1 MVNLADANHDAEL
14 LQAQAHVWNHIFNFI
29 NSMSLKCA
37 IQLGIPDVIHN
48 HGKPITLSQLISSL
62 PVHPAKAR
70 CIPRLMRLLV
80 HSGFFAQAKI
90 SEDDDQEEGYVLTSA
105 SQLLLKDNPLSVT
118 PFLMAMLD
126 PILTRPWHY
135 VSTWFLND
143 DPTPFNT
150 AHGRTLW
157 EYAGHE
163 PKLNDF
169 FNEAMASD
177 ARLVMHVLIN
187 ECEGA
192 FEGLK
197 SLVDVGGGTGTV
209 AKAIAKA
216 FPQLDCIVFDLPHV
230 VAGRQGTDNLKY
242 VGGNMFEEIPPSDAI
257 LLKWILHD
265 WSDEE
270 CVKIL
275 KQCKEAIKGRG
286 GGKLII
292 IDMVIG
298 SRKKDEDA
306 METQLFFDM
315 LMMALLTSQERNEK
329 EWAKLFFDAGFSD
342 YKLKPMLGLR
352 SIIEVYP

>member
-90 SEDDDQEEGYVLTSA
+90 SEDDDQEEG
-105 SQLLLKDNPLSVT
+105 
-118 PFLMAMLD
+118 
-126 PILTRPWHY
+126 PWHY

-150 AHGRTLW
+150 AQGRTFW
-157 EYAGHE
+157 EYAGRE

-230 VAGRQGTDNLKY
+230 VAGLQGTDNLKY
-242 VGGNMFEEIPPSDAI
+242 VEGNMFEEIPPSDAI
-257 LLKWILHD
+257 LLKVRL
-265 WSDEE
+265 
-270 CVKIL
+270 
-275 KQCKEAIKGRG
+275 
-286 GGKLII
+286 
-292 IDMVIG
+292 
-298 SRKKDEDA
+298 
-306 METQLFFDM
+306 T
-315 LMMALLTSQERNEK
+315 LL
-329 EWAKLFFDAGFSD
+329 SD
-342 YKLKPMLGLR
+342 YHPCML
-352 SIIEVYP
+352 

>member
-1 MVNLADANHDAEL
+1 MVNLADANHDVEL
-14 LQAQAHVWNHIFNFI
+14 LQAQAHVWSHIFNFI

-62 PVHPAKAR
+62 PVHPAKSR
-70 CIPRLMRLLV
+70 CIPRLMHLLV
-80 HSGFFAQAKI
+80 HSDFFAQAKI

-126 PILTRPWHY
+126 SILTRPWHY

-169 FNEAMASD
+169 FNEVMASD

-197 SLVDVGGGTGTV
+197 SLVDVGGGTGTM

-216 FPQLDCIVFDLPHV
+216 FPQLDFIVFDLPHV
-230 VAGRQGTDNLKY
+230 VAGLQGTDNLKY
-242 VGGNMFEEIPPSDAI
+242 VGGNMFEEIPPFDAI
-257 LLKWILHD
+257 LLTIIL
-265 WSDEE
+265 EKRE
-270 CVKIL
+270 AAVIL
-275 KQCKEAIKGRG
+275 
-286 GGKLII
+286 
-292 IDMVIG
+292 
-298 SRKKDEDA
+298 
-306 METQLFFDM
+306 
-315 LMMALLTSQERNEK
+315 
-329 EWAKLFFDAGFSD
+329 
-342 YKLKPMLGLR
+342 
-352 SIIEVYP
+352 

>member
-150 AHGRTLW
+150 AHGRTF
-157 EYAGHE
+157 G
-163 PKLNDF
+163 
-169 FNEAMASD
+169 
-177 ARLVMHVLIN
+177 R
-187 ECEGA
+187 
-192 FEGLK
+192 
-197 SLVDVGGGTGTV
+197 TV

-230 VAGRQGTDNLKY
+230 VAGLQGTDNLKY

-257 LLKWILHD
+257 LLKIIL
-265 WSDEE
+265 EKRE
-270 CVKIL
+270 AAVIL
-275 KQCKEAIKGRG
+275 AAHISPVNNWLD
-286 GGKLII
+286 LII
-292 IDMVIG
+292 GPIG
-298 SRKKDEDA
+298 
-306 METQLFFDM
+306 
-315 LMMALLTSQERNEK
+315 
-329 EWAKLFFDAGFSD
+329 
-342 YKLKPMLGLR
+342 
-352 SIIEVYP
+352 